1 LTVAPTVTISVASV
15 QTTLVDSTHVLD
27 TGGVDP
33 GSCPPQHNESAQWRP
48 IGAEGANAAT
58 LSLTPGTMTQFSGHP
73 ADVIA
78 TVLDGGGSGI
88 PNAMVAFTVTS
99 GPDAGQS
106 GTATTDTDGHASFS
120 FTGVHEGEDVVVAS
134 VTTVGT
140 FQSNTARVMWADDSS
155 SGWSSSDIGN
165 PTLTGGQ
172 SLDTSTGTWTV
183 QGAGT
188 GVSGTA
194 DEFHFVWQAQGA
206 GGGVGADV
214 TSQTNTGAVAQAG
227 VMLRASTDSGSPYY
241 AAFVTPSDGIIVQD
255 RATQGAGAV
264 TVANAPGT
272 APTYLWVTDTGS
284 IFTTYS
290 SVDGYNWTSVA
301 GSTVSLNLSPTLLAG
316 LAATSDDGAQVSA
329 VTFNSVAVST
339 SSPVPPPPA
348 PCPSPWSCA
357 DIGNPTLVG
366 SQSFDPGTN
375 TWTISAGGS
384 DITGTADQFHF
395 VSQPLSGDG
404 SISAR
409 VASQTNSSSNAKAG
423 VMLRATTDP
432 GSPNYAVLVSPGAG
446 IKVQERSVQ
455 GGTTVK
461 LANPAG
467 TAPAYVKVTRSG
479 NTFTAYTSADGVTWN
494 LIAGS
499 TFTMTLGSTV
509 LEGLAVTSHNSGI
522 LGTATMDTVSAA
534 SGSAP
539 PPAPTVTGLSPNSG
553 AAAGGTS
560 VTITGT
566 NLTGATAVR
575 FGATAAPTFAVSS
588 ASSVTATSPAESA
601 GTTDVTVT
609 TPAGTSAV
617 NPPSDQ
623 FTFTTS
629 AAQPTVTGLSPNS
642 GAAAGGTS
650 VTITGTNFTEV
661 ASVRF
666 GTVAA
671 ATFAVNS
678 ASSMTAISPAEAA
691 GTVDVTVTTPA
702 GSNAPTSADRFSY
715 GTSSPCP
722 SPWSCADI
730 GNPTLVGSQSFDP
743 GTNTWTISAGGSDIT
758 GTADQ
763 FHFVSQP
770 LSGDGSISA
779 RVASQTNSSSNAKAG
794 VMLRAT
800 TDPGSPN
807 YAVLVSP
814 GAGIKVQERS
824 VQGGTTVK
832 LANPA
837 GTAPAY
843 VKVTRSGNTF
853 TAYTSADGVT
863 WNLIAGSTF
872 TMTLGSTV
880 LEGLAVTSHNSG
892 ILGTATMDTVKP
904 S

>member
-1 LTVAPTVTISVASV
+1 VGQLRRWVALSSLFALLASPTVVWITAHAAAATTSAGGLSVFVGYAEDKEINTPNAASFPVPWAGAPNTIFLGGTVPGQGACGTLTACYDAGAIRLDNGGSNPVTVNSVSVDDHSSIAGGNVFNDLWGSFTVPAGESVILTENPPVTNPSFDNFDTSSFPSTCTPLTVAPTVTITVASV

-522 LGTATMDTVSAA
+522 LGTATMDTV
-534 SGSAP
+534 
-539 PPAPTVTGLSPNSG
+539 
-553 AAAGGTS
+553 
-560 VTITGT
+560 
-566 NLTGATAVR
+566 
-575 FGATAAPTFAVSS
+575 
-588 ASSVTATSPAESA
+588 
-601 GTTDVTVT
+601 
-609 TPAGTSAV
+609 
-617 NPPSDQ
+617 
-623 FTFTTS
+623 
-629 AAQPTVTGLSPNS
+629 
-642 GAAAGGTS
+642 
-650 VTITGTNFTEV
+650 
-661 ASVRF
+661 
-666 GTVAA
+666 
-671 ATFAVNS
+671 
-678 ASSMTAISPAEAA
+678 
-691 GTVDVTVTTPA
+691 
-702 GSNAPTSADRFSY
+702 
-715 GTSSPCP
+715 
-722 SPWSCADI
+722 
-730 GNPTLVGSQSFDP
+730 
-743 GTNTWTISAGGSDIT
+743 
-758 GTADQ
+758 
-763 FHFVSQP
+763 
-770 LSGDGSISA
+770 
-779 RVASQTNSSSNAKAG
+779 
-794 VMLRAT
+794 
-800 TDPGSPN
+800 
-807 YAVLVSP
+807 
-814 GAGIKVQERS
+814 
-824 VQGGTTVK
+824 
-832 LANPA
+832 
-837 GTAPAY
+837 
-843 VKVTRSGNTF
+843 
-853 TAYTSADGVT
+853 
-863 WNLIAGSTF
+863 
-872 TMTLGSTV
+872 
-880 LEGLAVTSHNSG
+880 
-892 ILGTATMDTVKP
+892 KP